1 MYLFQ
6 SETETHFQC
15 PECGQRGAVLT
26 KDFDRAIKTSPYVRI
41 TCTSCLNKFDPNHR
55 ASPEAFASTIA
66 TTVDVSELTAAFEE
80 VATPAPAD
88 LPIIDDEF
96 GALPAWLRPDH
107 KDDEAAA
114 EPPKAS
120 ENNDKT
126 PDSQALEA
134 IAAFIK
140 ADMGDPVISPP
151 AQTAPTKEP
160 KNKADKKKS
169 TKAKDAEEAEVE
181 PASTST
187 AVPDSVPIAQDAVP
201 VVAVDRASFGRQ
213 FLSMS
218 WKLLLLA
225 GLAAGG
231 YIAYQQTIQPSQ
243 KKTAPNAPP
252 ATTAPAIAQSN
263 IRFGEVRH
271 EIITD
276 NYGSAAKV
284 FVQFAN
290 TGLRKGTIEGFYI
303 VLLDAQDQT
312 LASWRVT
319 GRGHTLEPNGVH
331 EVSSTLFNPPKNID
345 RVSIRYPA
353 R

>member
-26 KDFDRAIKTSPYVRI
+26 KDFDQAVKTSPYVRI
-41 TCTSCLNKFDPNHR
+41 TCTSCQSKFEPNHR
-55 ASPEAFASTIA
+55 ASPEAFASSIA
-66 TTVDVSELTAAFEE
+66 TTINVPELAAAFEE
-80 VATPAPAD
+80 VATPAPDD

-96 GALPAWLRPDH
+96 GALPAWLRPDY
-107 KDDEAAA
+107 KDDSTASCQTEAAA
-114 EPPKAS
+114 NAE
-120 ENNDKT
+120 KT

-140 ADMGDPVISPP
+140 ADMGDPVVSPP
-151 AQTAPTKEP
+151 PATAAPSQKP
-160 KNKADKKKS
+160 KGKADNKAQNK
-169 TKAKDAEEAEVE
+169 TKATEEGKTE
-181 PASTST
+181 PASAS
-187 AVPDSVPIAQDAVP
+187 DSVSDSVSTPAPVIKDAVP
-201 VVAVDRASFGRQ
+201 VVAVDRVSFGRR
-213 FLSMS
+213 FLSLS
-218 WKLLLLA
+218 WKLFLLA
-225 GLAAGG
+225 ALVAAGFMT
-231 YIAYQQTIQPSQ
+231 YLQIDRPRQ
-243 KKTAPNAPP
+243 KQAAP
-252 ATTAPAIAQSN
+252 TAPAIAQSN
-263 IRFGEVRH
+263 IRIGEVRH

-284 FVQFAN
+284 YVQFAN
-290 TGLRKGTIEGFYI
+290 TGLRKGAIESFYI

-319 GRGHTLEPNGVH
+319 GRGHSLDPNQMH
-331 EVSSTLFNPPKNID
+331 EVSSTLFNPPKNIA